1 MPPYRRDP
9 MNRRSRGAASA
20 DLPPMPEPTTSGAR
34 PLASALVAVRL
45 WLLAAVV
52 ACTAALG
59 AIAAQP
65 AAAAAPTVTAPSAAV
80 IEASTG
86 TVVYAKAGN
95 VQHGMAST
103 TKLMTALVAL
113 DTEPLST
120 VMTAIDYVAGAA
132 ETKINLVAG
141 EKMTL
146 ADLVRSMMLPSAND
160 AAATVAVRTGGT
172 KAKFVAMMNAKAKEL
187 GLTRTHF
194 TNPVGLDATTHRTT
208 AIELAK
214 IGVAAHNNPFIRAT
228 VKRKR
233 ITLASGDT
241 PRTLINRNTVLGD
254 ALPGGGVIDGM
265 KTGHTTAAGYSLV
278 GSATRGGV
286 TVVSTVLAEP
296 SEDARDA
303 DTLRLLRWASQLFV
317 KKTLVKDRQ
326 RVTTV
331 PVLHGKLPAVTA
343 VATGALVKVVARG
356 AKVTLTPSSMSP
368 GLEAPVAAGTKVGV
382 AKVSVNGKVVDTVPL
397 VARVAVE
404 KESTLAAI
412 AGGFGDHWKGILF
425 ALLLVSVGTLTLVR
439 ASRANR
445 PNSRARTTAAP
456 EPTERT
462 TAP

>member
-1 MPPYRRDP
+1 
-9 MNRRSRGAASA
+9 
-20 DLPPMPEPTTSGAR
+20 
-34 PLASALVAVRL
+34 
-45 WLLAAVV
+45 
-52 ACTAALG
+52 
-59 AIAAQP
+59 
-65 AAAAAPTVTAPSAAV
+65 V

-86 TVVYAKAGN
+86 TVVYAKNGN
-95 VQHGMAST
+95 IEHGMAST

-113 DTEPLST
+113 DAEPLST
-120 VMTAIDYVAGAA
+120 VMSAINYVAGAA
-132 ETKINLVAG
+132 ETKIGLVAG

-172 KAKFVAMMNAKAKEL
+172 KAKFVGLMNAKAKAL
-187 GLTRTHF
+187 GLTHTHF
-194 TNPVGLDATTHRTT
+194 TNPVGLDAPTHRTT

-233 ITLASGDT
+233 IALQSGAVA
-241 PRTLINRNTVLGD
+241 RTLINRNDLVGD
-254 ALPGGGVIDGM
+254 ALPGGGAIDGM
-265 KTGHTTAAGYSLV
+265 KTGHTTTAGYSLV

-296 SEDARDA
+296 SEAARDA
-303 DTLRLLRWASQLFV
+303 DTAKLLRWASQLFV
-317 KKTLVKDRQ
+317 KKTLVKARQ

-343 VATGALVKVVARG
+343 VAPAALVKVVARG
-356 AKVTLTPSSMSP
+356 AKVTLATASMSP

-382 AKVSVNGKVVDTVPL
+382 AKVAVNGKVVGTVPL
-397 VARVAVE
+397 VARIAVE

-412 AGGFGDHWKGILF
+412 AGGFGDHWKGIFF
-425 ALLLVSVGTLTLVR
+425 ALLLVAVGTLTIVR
-439 ASRANR
+439 AKRTSGPSTR
-445 PNSRARTTAAP
+445 PRNSAAP
-456 EPTERT
+456 DPTERT